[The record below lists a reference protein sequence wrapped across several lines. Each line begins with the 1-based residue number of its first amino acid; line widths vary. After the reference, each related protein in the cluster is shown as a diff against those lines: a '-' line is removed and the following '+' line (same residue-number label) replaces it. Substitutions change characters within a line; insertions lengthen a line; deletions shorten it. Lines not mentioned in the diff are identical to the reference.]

1 MHPTHLDPGRVR
13 NIRVGIN
20 ASKFCDAVVK
30 GEGEVIVWGTGKATR
45 EFQYVEDA
53 AEGIVLATER
63 YFGTEPVNLGTG
75 FEISI
80 KDLVDKI
87 IKLTGFEGEIVWD
100 STKPDGQPRRKLDT
114 SRSEQ
119 LFNYRAKTSLD
130 EGLKKTISWYK
141 ENVLKVK
148 KK

>member
-1 MHPTHLDPGRVR
+1 LHPTHLDPGRVR

-75 FEISI
+75 FE
-80 KDLVDKI
+80 
-87 IKLTGFEGEIVWD
+87 GEIVWD

>member
-20 ASKFCDAVVK
+20 ASKFFDAVVK
-30 GEGEVIVWGTGKATR
+30 GEGEVIVWGTGKAAR

-75 FEISI
+75 FEG
-80 KDLVDKI
+80 K
-87 IKLTGFEGEIVWD
+87 IVWD
-100 STKPDGQPRRKLDT
+100 PTKPDGQPRRKLDT

-130 EGLKKTISWYK
+130 EGLEKTINWYK
-141 ENVLKVK
+141 EYVLKAK